1 VMFQGKNEV
10 TLAGAFPPASV
21 QLSKYHLSH
30 RRGLIPHIGSV
41 AKSVNIIA
49 AKGRS
54 IWKPN
59 RSSS

>member
-1 VMFQGKNEV
+1 
-10 TLAGAFPPASV
+10 V

-49 AKGRS
+49 AN
-54 IWKPN
+54 WPLHLETEPE
-59 RSSS
+59 